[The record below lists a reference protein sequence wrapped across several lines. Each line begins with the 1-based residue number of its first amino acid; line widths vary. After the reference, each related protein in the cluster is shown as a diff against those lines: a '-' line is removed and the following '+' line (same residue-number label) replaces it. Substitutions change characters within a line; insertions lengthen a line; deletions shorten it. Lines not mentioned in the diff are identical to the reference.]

1 MSANHTNNTSSEII
15 NMPPQAENGSKSP
28 CTTNLHDLN
37 IVVVPHVDEEQSH
50 HHVNENEGRGGGGG
64 QRFEE
69 NEYYEKGSVELAVET
84 PVMMQRLEKRR
95 MMTKTSERLL
105 IVLVGLPARGKSF
118 ISRKLYNYL
127 TWRGNACKVF
137 NVGQYRRQAT
147 TEINKEQQQQQQQQ
161 QQEGG
166 GVGVCNASFFDD
178 SNQLAAEIRER
189 AAQVA
194 LKDTLEWLEDND
206 KVFGSST
213 TSDAS
218 SSSSSLSDNND
229 DAFYYGHTSHS
240 SRRQTQRIAIFD
252 ATNST
257 RARRAWI
264 LQQCDEACEL
274 SGKQTGVV
282 FVESICDD
290 KGTKYTLCTCTLLGV
305 KSHFSFVFF
314 SLLL

>member
-1 MSANHTNNTSSEII
+1 
-15 NMPPQAENGSKSP
+15 
-28 CTTNLHDLN
+28 
-37 IVVVPHVDEEQSH
+37 
-50 HHVNENEGRGGGGG
+50 
-64 QRFEE
+64 
-69 NEYYEKGSVELAVET
+69 
-84 PVMMQRLEKRR
+84 
-95 MMTKTSERLL
+95 MTKTAERLL

-147 TEINKEQQQQQQQQ
+147 TEISNEQQEQQHGA
-161 QQEGG
+161 GG
-166 GVGVCNASFFDD
+166 EAVCNASFFDD
-178 SNQLAAEIRER
+178 SNQFAAEIRER

-194 LKDTLEWLEDND
+194 LKDTLDWLEDND
-206 KVFGSST
+206 KIAPTGS
-213 TSDAS
+213 DS
-218 SSSSSLSDNND
+218 SSVRSDSPTNSHDYSISNND
-229 DAFYYGHTSHS
+229 DAFFYGHTSHS

-290 KGTKYTLCTCTLLGV
+290 KGT
-305 KSHFSFVFF
+305 F
-314 SLLL
+314 